1 MGIQVLTETNW
12 FVTGEL
18 PETYMKY
25 LWRRIDAAN
34 EENVSLKKTL
44 AGVISKSLA
53 MKDPENFII
62 EKLFKGISQ
71 GDDVY
76 PYIMADIQ
84 DRMRVVFKNESQH
97 LTPYLESLWVNYQ
110 YKHEYN
116 PMHRHDG
123 LYSFVIWMDIPYS
136 FDDEKNTPLSKDSG
150 STVSVGNFSFMY
162 FDGNEIRDAIIEMRP
177 DMSGKLV
184 VFPSYLKHMVY
195 PFYTSDKPR
204 VSISGNIYMK

>member
-1 MGIQVLTETNW
+1 MSIRVLTETNW
-12 FVTGEL
+12 FATGSLSEK
-18 PETYMKY
+18 YMDY
-25 LWRRIDAAN
+25 LWERINVAN
-34 EENVSLKKTL
+34 EDNLDIKKTL
-44 AGVISKSLA
+44 AGVISRSLA
-53 MKDPENFII
+53 MKDPENLII
-62 EKLFKGISQ
+62 EKVFKDISQ

-84 DRMRVVFKNESQH
+84 DRMRVVFKNESQN
-97 LTPYLESLWVNYQ
+97 LTPYLQSLWVNYQ

-136 FDDEKNTPLSKDSG
+136 CDDEKEIFAAKNSG
-150 STVSVGNFSFMY
+150 SSASVGNFAFIYS
-162 FDGNEIRDAIIEMRP
+162 DGTNIKDAIIEMRP
-177 DMSGKLV
+177 SMNGKV
-184 VFPSYLKHMVY
+184 AVFPSCLRHMVY